1 MKRMKVLVV
10 DDDPSN
16 LYFLCVKLEALDFEV
31 FKAHDGP
38 TALDQAQT
46 VSPDLVV
53 LDLTMPGMDGL
64 EVLRELRTL
73 SNVPVIVL
81 SARGAD
87 GDRIKGLRLGADDYL
102 AKPFNP
108 DELVARIEA
117 IGRRVRSAPAGDIA
131 ETLHIG
137 EVVIDPGKRA
147 VRVAGEAKHLTR
159 IEWRLLNEMAAN
171 RGRLLLYEE
180 LLARVWGPEYRDD
193 IQLLRTCVSRL
204 RGKIQPDSAQQ
215 EIIRTIPR
223 TGYIMEQ
230 DTSDDRKSSS

>member
-1 MKRMKVLVV
+1 
-10 DDDPSN
+10 
-16 LYFLCVKLEALDFEV
+16 
-31 FKAHDGP
+31 
-38 TALDQAQT
+38 
-46 VSPDLVV
+46 
-53 LDLTMPGMDGL
+53 MDGL
-64 EVLRELRTL
+64 DVLRELRTF

-87 GDRIKGLRLGADDYL
+87 GDRIKGLQLGADDYL

-117 IGRRVRSAPAGDIA
+117 IGRRIRPDPPGRVAGI
-131 ETLHIG
+131 LHIG
-137 EVVIDPGKRA
+137 NVVIDAEKR
-147 VRVAGEAKHLTR
+147 VVSVSGQRTHLTR
-159 IEWRLLNEMAAN
+159 IEWRLLNEFIAN

-204 RGKIQPDSAQQ
+204 RSRIEPDPTRP

-223 TGYIMEQ
+223 TGYLMDQ
-230 DTSDDRKSSS
+230 DSGENGGHEGRAP